1 MILGIE
7 TAGTLLAVAL
17 ATEQR
22 ILASITVHRKHAHDA
37 LLVPLCDDVLR
48 IAGITRTD
56 LRGVAVSAG
65 PGSYT
70 GLRIGMAAAK
80 GIAAALDLPLATIPT
95 TDAAAYNV
103 SRFLRDEGRQLVVAF
118 DARNEEVYM
127 ATYRLHA
134 GEAVRE
140 HPVSALS
147 TTEAA
152 ALVLPEAVLTGDGA
166 ELIARHCAQGTTVL
180 PGHRDAW
187 SGDGVALLG
196 ERAIARG
203 DIADRAACE
212 PLYLREFQVTR
223 PRSAVDSPRI
233 P

>member
-7 TAGTLLAVAL
+7 TAGTLLGVAL

-22 ILASITVHRKHAHDA
+22 VLAAVTVNRKHAHDE

-80 GIAAALDLPLATIPT
+80 GIAAALNIPLATIPT
-95 TDAAAYNV
+95 ADAVAHIV

-134 GEAVRE
+134 GEVVRE

-147 TTEAA
+147 TSEAA
-152 ALVLPEAVLTGDGA
+152 ALVQPHAVLTGDGA
-166 ELIARHCAQGTTVL
+166 ELLARHCATGATVL

-187 SGDGVALLG
+187 SGEAVALLG
-196 ERAIARG
+196 ERAITRG

-212 PLYLREFQVTR
+212 PLYLREFPVTR
-223 PRSAVDSPRI
+223 PRSAVNVPRI